1 MKPQGGFTMVELVI
15 SIVIINVAVA
25 GVLLLYTTVLS
36 RSADPLID
44 RQARAVAE
52 AYLDEIL
59 QHPIDDP
66 DGVAE
71 GNDRTLYDN
80 VADYDGLSQAP
91 TDQADNAM
99 AGLGDYLVQ
108 VSVSNSTAIG
118 PAGQQPAAGRS
129 LRVDVQVDHPAG
141 LGVVLTAYRVQP

>member
-1 MKPQGGFTMVELVI
+1 MELVI
-15 SIVIINVAVA
+15 SILIINIAVA
-25 GVLLLYTTVLS
+25 GVMLVYATVL
-36 RSADPLID
+36 RSSANPLID

-71 GNDRTLYDN
+71 GGTRALFDN
-80 VADYDGLSQAP
+80 VADYGGLNEAP
-91 TDQADNAM
+91 TDQTGTAI
-99 AGLGDYLVQ
+99 AGLADYTVL
-108 VSVSNSTAIG
+108 VSVTNSTAIG

-129 LRVDVQVDHPAG
+129 QRVDVQVDHAAG
-141 LGVVLTAYRVQP
+141 LGVLLSGYRVQP